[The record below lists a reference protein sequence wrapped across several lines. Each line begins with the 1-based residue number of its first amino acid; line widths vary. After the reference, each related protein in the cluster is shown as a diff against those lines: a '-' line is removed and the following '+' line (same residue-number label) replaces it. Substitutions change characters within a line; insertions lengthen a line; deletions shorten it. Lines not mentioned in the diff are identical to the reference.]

1 MKVAVQ
7 ITTTNSSI
15 PIPKYQ
21 TEGAAGFDLATA
33 EEEFINPHSHKV
45 VSTGLIVQ
53 TPPGHMLMLVAR
65 SSLYKRFGLILTNSV
80 GIIDEDYA
88 GEGDVIQLSLKSDR
102 DHCVIVPQGTRIAQ
116 GVFVPI
122 TRAQFTESEVQQSK
136 AQRGGWGSTG

>member
-1 MKVAVQ
+1 
-7 ITTTNSSI
+7 
-15 PIPKYQ
+15 
-21 TEGAAGFDLATA
+21 
-33 EEEFINPHSHKV
+33 
-45 VSTGLIVQ
+45 
-53 TPPGHMLMLVAR
+53 MLVAR